1 MAAQVPRDAGQGR
14 SDAEPKR
21 PAVDAADA
29 TVRPATRTIM
39 KFDAGRRAFNRAI
52 VTLAISAA
60 GLLAFAVYFFWNL
73 L

>member
-1 MAAQVPRDAGQGR
+1 MAAQLPQDAGHASGEG
-14 SDAEPKR
+14 EPQR
-21 PAVDAADA
+21 PAAGANA
-29 TVRPATRTIM
+29 RRATRTIM

>member
-1 MAAQVPRDAGQGR
+1 MAAQVPRDA
-14 SDAEPKR
+14 EPER
-21 PAVDAADA
+21 PAVDAADAADA
-29 TVRPATRTIM
+29 TVRPATRTIMKTIM

-60 GLLAFAVYFFWNL
+60 GLLAFALYFFWNL